1 MSNEHRSN
9 EHRSN
14 EPMSDENTLNE
25 HGSAGPTS
33 HHLDRWRAAVSAL
46 EDDAIDKVVIVQ
58 CDLRWLLDWNEL
70 RDELDEALLRRL
82 LVDKGFRVTRL
93 IWHDVPPEL
102 AGQMSSRAEALFGGH
117 RDWIERLTASLSLV
131 NSRDSLRL
139 RVLRLIER
147 GGDVGHPPD
156 GISAW
161 TAGRWTNLVG
171 AGGAD
176 LETLVSAATNVTL
189 LNPGIGDMALPAED
203 LDITHLL

>member
-1 MSNEHRSN
+1 MSNEQRSH
-9 EHRSN
+9 EQV
-14 EPMSDENTLNE
+14 PDGDTLKE

-46 EDDAIDKVVIVQ
+46 QDDAIDQVVIVQ
-58 CDLRWLLDWNEL
+58 CELSWLLDWNEL
-70 RDELDEALLRRL
+70 RDELDEALLQRL
-82 LVDKGFRVTRL
+82 LVDRDFRVTRL

-102 AGQMSSRAEALFGGH
+102 AGRVSSPAEALFGEH

-131 NSRDSLRL
+131 NARDSLRL

-156 GISAW
+156 GISARA
-161 TAGRWTNLVG
+161 AGRWTNLVG
-171 AGGAD
+171 TGGAD